1 MKDYRKTNN
10 MLTEK
15 TENNLDRIASA
26 LEALLDTIDTLALGG
41 ASCLG
46 QINDTL
52 KQIEQGVPVT
62 VVNTKTRI
70 PVDVDFPSEVHVTAD
85 LGHNDNPIRVRHYPE
100 IR

>member
-26 LEALLDTIDTLALGG
+26 LESLVDTAL
-41 ASCLG
+41 ASEACLG
-46 QINDTL
+46 RINDTL
-52 KQIEQGVPVT
+52 KEIEQGVPVT

-100 IR
+100 V